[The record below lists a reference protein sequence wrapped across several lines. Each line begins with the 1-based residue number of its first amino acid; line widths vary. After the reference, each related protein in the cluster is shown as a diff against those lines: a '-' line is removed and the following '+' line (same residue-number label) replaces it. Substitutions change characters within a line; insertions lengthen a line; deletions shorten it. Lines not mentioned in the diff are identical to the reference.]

1 MQCQNYHYNI
11 FLCLHVSHDLV
22 ASNPSILSSLVTC
35 IILSS
40 TLWMYTF
47 GPLTVNSIQSSM
59 HIKTLP
65 PSVVGMC
72 NLSTSIF
79 EWNPPSIVNIFL
91 DFLSFCCNSQFLE
104 LLNEDKCLKS
114 DTAQVLVKLNS
125 RYLSLTSLFKFL
137 GCLKCYFDTFSFII
151 SVWSLSSSN
160 IPRYL

>member
-22 ASNPSILSSLVTC
+22 AFNPSILSSLVTC

-40 TLWMYTF
+40 TLWRYTF
-47 GPLTVNSIQSSM
+47 GPLTVNSIQSLM
-59 HIKTLP
+59 DIKTLP

-72 NLSTSIF
+72 NLSTPIF

-91 DFLSFCCNSQFLE
+91 GFLSFCCNSQFLE
-104 LLNEDKCLKS
+104 LLNEDECLKS

-137 GCLKCYFDTFSFII
+137 GCLKYYFDTFSFII
-151 SVWSLSSSN
+151 SV
-160 IPRYL
+160 